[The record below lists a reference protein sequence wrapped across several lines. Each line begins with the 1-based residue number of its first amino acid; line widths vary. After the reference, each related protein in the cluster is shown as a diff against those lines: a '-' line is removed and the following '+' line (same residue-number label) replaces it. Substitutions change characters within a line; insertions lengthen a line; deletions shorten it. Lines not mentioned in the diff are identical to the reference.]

1 MRRIHSS
8 AIAAV
13 LAITSSAWA
22 GSGPYSAD
30 TDVDPA
36 PGKTR
41 SAVVAELH
49 EAQRLG
55 LMSNS
60 ESDFPTIRVG
70 GASANTFSAGDPRT
84 VRARLHAEA
93 VEAGR
98 LGVLNSGEGNPPIAT
113 ASQEELIAAAG
124 RRAVDDIQ
132 TAQRVVG
139 ATGR

>member
-1 MRRIHSS
+1 
-8 AIAAV
+8 V
-13 LAITSSAWA
+13 
-22 GSGPYSAD
+22 
-30 TDVDPA
+30 
-36 PGKTR
+36 
-41 SAVVAELH
+41 
-49 EAQRLG
+49 
-55 LMSNS
+55 
-60 ESDFPTIRVG
+60 
-70 GASANTFSAGDPRT
+70 RT
-84 VRARLHAEA
+84 RLHAEA